1 MEGGREPWNGFKQ
14 EYNVNRVQKG
24 GRKSKRRVRGRG
36 RLKFSIKHRHWLLKL
51 TFLGGSR

>member
-1 MEGGREPWNGFKQ
+1 MEGGKEPWNGFKQ
-14 EYNVNRVQKG
+14 EHNVNRVQKG